1 MTSQATPQNC
11 PKFTLRLKSHTSRK
25 RISEAKSAL
34 AGLYPFEINEKKLFI
49 LKADIKG
56 QYDVYLSKEE
66 IKREPDIK
74 KLCLAILPGVLILAI
89 LILAVR
95 HSALKNTESLRARK
109 ELEEQKLEKERL
121 HKENEEKLAQLKKT
135 YSEKKHLE
143 YEKIY
148 PCIERIYSAM
158 AEKTAIIENISIQR
172 NAFTVEAT
180 AKDAVSILASFEK
193 SRAFTSVKMNRT
205 TVKNGTETVSYNG
218 EFSRLWKEADEKSSL
233 GKKIEFYETE
243 LLKMQSR
250 AEEKQGVTVSEY
262 IKNIRSIMHKNSC
275 NEQYIQLKGKSG
287 NAEIE
292 FFVFSSSKGI
302 LNFIKEIQEGE
313 ENLIDIKSFALRNSE
328 NRSRIQT
335 TVCFDTGI
343 EFKQNDTPF
352 SEYAGKKIDL
362 SEIDRIFYKAPSAKN
377 IAIKTESAK
386 NRTTSAKA
394 NEQAALS
401 KIKKLTYIGRTKV
414 NGKDFVIAKDD
425 GMGSIYKISLAKTE
439 AAGDFCIQTD
449 GGYRAKIRGEYYEV
463 KK

>member
-11 PKFTLRLKSHTSRK
+11 PKFTLRLKSHTRRK
-25 RISEAKSAL
+25 KIAEAKSAL
-34 AGLYPFEINEKKLFI
+34 AGLYPFEVNEKKLLI
-49 LKADIKG
+49 LKTDIKW
-56 QYDVYLSKEE
+56 QYDVYLLKEE
-66 IKREPDIK
+66 IKSEPDIK

-89 LILAVR
+89 LIFAIR
-95 HSALKNTESLRARK
+95 HSALKNTESLRAQK
-109 ELEEQKLEKERL
+109 ELEKQKLEKERL

-135 YSEKKHLE
+135 YSEKKCLE

-158 AEKTAIIENISIQR
+158 AEKTAAIENISIQK
-172 NAFTVEAT
+172 NTFTVEAT

-218 EFSRLWKEADEKSSL
+218 EFSRFWKEADEKFSL

-250 AEEKQGVTVSEY
+250 AEEKQGITVSEY

-292 FFVFSSSKGI
+292 FFIFSSSKGI

-343 EFKQNDTPF
+343 EFRQNGTPF

-362 SEIDRIFYKAPSAKN
+362 SEIDRIFYKAPSAKTT
-377 IAIKTESAK
+377 AIKTEPAK
-386 NRTTSAKA
+386 NRTTSAKE

-439 AAGDFCIQTD
+439 AAGDFCVQTD